1 MDKKLELDRYLRPH
15 AVTAGTAVTREIVE
29 IIKEWAEGKIGWNKK
44 GDRTT
49 LKLAK
54 QALASNARWFAITL
68 KKDSTECV
76 TKLTPV
82 TSIAAAKRLG
92 FKPYRV
98 PGFPKGY
105 NPGEL
110 VGEQHFTYGQLYAAW
125 RGAFED
131 MITADKDNYPFFADL
146 RAHPDYDA
154 WESLECS
161 TDDLEEIFSY
171 FTRLS
176 REIDAMCVDVYF
188 NDNWNNQADPDYFT
202 FHIENGVIDSEIRR
216 EFLPEGSEARI
227 AKRNALVASEET
239 IAQVKKF
246 FTDNRRKAPAVF
258 ISEGKDTGTTLMFR
272 PKGLGLYRLS
282 LNEAGKWL
290 CEELDPKDR
299 STVIGTGTYC
309 ESPYRAVNCCGLD
322 PSALKDVPLDVPGFT
337 RENIRKARELAREL
351 TAHLKSSGLKLGFDL
366 DDDRL
371 FIVPKGTIWGTQETP
386 RGYRDA
392 DGNLISEM
400 ASKSMLTKEGD
411 IVSVHLCDSS
421 ENFDGELHYPAK

>member
-1 MDKKLELDRYLRPH
+1 
-15 AVTAGTAVTREIVE
+15 
-29 IIKEWAEGKIGWNKK
+29 
-44 GDRTT
+44 
-49 LKLAK
+49 
-54 QALASNARWFAITL
+54 
-68 KKDSTECV
+68 
-76 TKLTPV
+76 
-82 TSIAAAKRLG
+82 
-92 FKPYRV
+92 
-98 PGFPKGY
+98 
-105 NPGEL
+105 
-110 VGEQHFTYGQLYAAW
+110 
-125 RGAFED
+125 
-131 MITADKDNYPFFADL
+131 
-146 RAHPDYDA
+146 
-154 WESLECS
+154 
-161 TDDLEEIFSY
+161 
-171 FTRLS
+171 
-176 REIDAMCVDVYF
+176 
-188 NDNWNNQADPDYFT
+188 
-202 FHIENGVIDSEIRR
+202 
-216 EFLPEGSEARI
+216 
-227 AKRNALVASEET
+227 
-239 IAQVKKF
+239 
-246 FTDNRRKAPAVF
+246 
-258 ISEGKDTGTTLMFR
+258 MFR

-400 ASKSMLTKEGD
+400 ARKSMLTKEGD

>member
-44 GDRTT
+44 GDMTT

-82 TSIAAAKRLG
+82 TSVKEAKRLG
-92 FKPYRV
+92 FKPYAV

-105 NPGEL
+105 DPGET

-125 RGAFED
+125 RTAFEE

-154 WESLECS
+154 WESIECGC
-161 TDDLEEIFSY
+161 DDIESIFEQASGI
-171 FTRLS
+171 S
-176 REIDAMCVDVYF
+176 REIDAMCVDFYF
-188 NDNWNNQADPDYFT
+188 NDNWNNQADPDEFT
-202 FHIENGVIDSEIRR
+202 FHIENGEIDSEFRK
-216 EFLPEGSEARI
+216 EFLPEGSDQETR
-227 AKRNALVASEET
+227 RNALVGSDET

-246 FTDNRRKAPAVF
+246 FTDNHRKAPAVF
-258 ISEGKDTGTTLMFR
+258 ISEGKETTLMFR

-299 STVIGTGTYC
+299 SSVIGTGTYC
-309 ESPYRAVNCCGLD
+309 ETPYMAVNCCGLD

-351 TAHLKSSGLKLGFDL
+351 TAHLKASGLKLGFDL

-371 FIVPKGTIWGTQETP
+371 FIVPKGTQWGTQETP

-392 DGNLISEM
+392 DGNVISEM
-400 ASKSMLTKEGD
+400 ARKSMLTREGD
-411 IVSVHLCDSS
+411 IVSVHLCDAG
-421 ENFDGELHYPAK
+421 ENFDGELHYPEK